1 MDDCFSI
8 LMFIRK
14 TFFLI
19 WKTYCKL
26 RLLSLD
32 VSEELVEDVIWFVD
46 VTIPALECL
55 GLVRVLFPA
64 WSPLLAVDDESQS
77 NSLILNAYRHSKY
90 ELPDNL
96 AWYFKRFS
104 KIFFILLVFFWG
116 VNKSF
121 WFFVAIVVFENLL
134 FSE

>member
-1 MDDCFSI
+1 
-8 LMFIRK
+8 MFHSQMLFIAKRIHDYDVMTK
-14 TFFLI
+14 
-19 WKTYCKL
+19 KL
-26 RLLSLD
+26 VGKD
-32 VSEELVEDVIWFVD
+32 ANFNVD

-96 AWYFKRFS
+96 A
-104 KIFFILLVFFWG
+104 
-116 VNKSF
+116 
-121 WFFVAIVVFENLL
+121 
-134 FSE
+134 